1 MLDKLTEWNHRNNIS
16 GMFAIHGKSYYRIKH
31 NK

>member
-1 MLDKLTEWNHRNNIS
+1 MLDKLTEWNHRNIS